1 MGDIPREVRV
11 TGGAARSHALRT
23 MLASVLNAPVRAV
36 QREEAGAA
44 GAAMM
49 AAVQQK
55 LYPDM
60 DACAAE
66 WVTPL
71 LGPSTE
77 PDHTLIRRYDGA
89 FGIYKETREKM
100 RPLWRAM
107 VQNRAS

>member
-1 MGDIPREVRV
+1 
-11 TGGAARSHALRT
+11 
-23 MLASVLNAPVRAV
+23 MLASTLKARVRSE

-60 DACAAE
+60 DACAAA
-66 WVTPL
+66 WVDPL
-71 LGPSTE
+71 LGSSTE
-77 PDHTLIRRYDGA
+77 PDPALAHRYDGA

-107 VQNRAS
+107 VANRAS